1 MSRAVLSLGSNL
13 GDREGNIRSALKS
26 LALLP
31 GTAVVKAS
39 SLYETDPVGCTDQPV
54 FLNAAVLVD
63 TGLSPRALLGACLGI
78 EAALGRVR
86 RFKNGPRTIDIDIL
100 VYEDAVSDENELTL
114 PHPRLRERAFVL
126 VPLGE
131 MFPDGNVLGV
141 DLSREIESVRDVGGV
156 RKYGGLEV

>member
-100 VYEDAVSDENELTL
+100 V
-114 PHPRLRERAFVL
+114 
-126 VPLGE
+126 
-131 MFPDGNVLGV
+131 
-141 DLSREIESVRDVGGV
+141 
-156 RKYGGLEV
+156 